1 MRNRKMSVGFCS
13 TLLLCVLSCAAQQ
26 YPSSAK
32 TLASNSGRLGE
43 VQFPVSFSGS
53 VQSSFNRA
61 VALLHSFQYAEST
74 VAFQDIAKA
83 DPHCAMA
90 YWGLAM
96 SLYQQLWNFPDPAT
110 LTKGH
115 EYVEKA
121 QKIGAKTDREREYI
135 AAVTAFYQNDPKL
148 SQITRTTAYSKALA
162 ELYEQHP
169 DDVNAGAFY
178 ALSLVALA
186 QDGVNGLANRKHA
199 IAILDKL
206 FATHP
211 DNPGVDHYLIHAA
224 DTPQLAS
231 FGLAAA
237 RNYAKI
243 APDSAHALHM
253 PSHIFTRLGY
263 WQESIHSNIASA
275 AAAEQ
280 ATKSGRDNE
289 WSYQIHAMT
298 FLEYAYLESGQN
310 AAARRVINE
319 VEKVPGDSARDL
331 AETRAM
337 FNVTYAVENHD
348 WKAAAALTV
357 PPGDPYPSD
366 RETVY
371 WARTIGAARSGSP
384 AAAHQDF
391 LNLQRASAD
400 ANKKTGEPSNES
412 VEELEAEAWLDQSEG
427 RGLQAIEKMR
437 SAVDKEGP
445 YGVDILG
452 IPAEEMLGDLLL
464 EQHHSRQALI
474 AYRAGLKE
482 SPNRLDALYGAARA
496 ASLAGSTEEA
506 KAYYQQLVKSCGPA
520 VGRKECRKAK
530 VFLAKNE

>member
-1 MRNRKMSVGFCS
+1 MKERHACLFAAI
-13 TLLLCVLSCAAQQ
+13 LLFMPAFIAPAYGAATNAA
-26 YPSSAK
+26 SSA
-32 TLASNSGRLGE
+32 GLGE
-43 VQFPVSFSGS
+43 VQFPVSCSGS
-53 VQSSFNRA
+53 VRSSFDHA
-61 VALLHSFQYAEST
+61 VALLHSFQYAEAT
-74 VAFQDIAKA
+74 GAFQNIAKE
-83 DPHCAMA
+83 DPRCAMA

-110 LTKGH
+110 LMKGH
-115 EYVEKA
+115 EDVEKA
-121 QKIGAKTDREREYI
+121 LKIGAKTGREREYI
-135 AAVTAFYQNDPKL
+135 AAATAFYQNDPKL

-169 DDVNAGAFY
+169 DDINAGAFY

-253 PSHIFTRLGY
+253 PSHIFTRLGL
-263 WQESIHSNIASA
+263 WQDSIHSNIASA

-289 WSYQIHAMT
+289 WSYQIHALT
-298 FLEYAYLESGQN
+298 FLEYAYLQSGQN
-310 AAARRVINE
+310 AAARRVISGAM
-319 VEKVPGDSARDL
+319 KVPGDNAKDL
-331 AETRAM
+331 AETRAL
-337 FNVTYAVENHD
+337 FEITYALENHA
-348 WKAAAALTV
+348 WKQAAELTL

-366 RETVY
+366 KETLY
-371 WARTIGAARSGSP
+371 WARTIGAALSGD
-384 AAAHQDF
+384 AAAARRDF
-391 LNLQRASAD
+391 LNFQNASAD
-400 ANKKTGEPSNES
+400 ANKKSGGRSSES

-427 RGLQAIEKMR
+427 HGAQAVEKMR
-437 SAVDKEGP
+437 SAMDKEGP

-452 IPAEEMLGDLLL
+452 TPAGEMLGDLLL
-464 EQHHSRQALI
+464 AQHQPKEASS
-474 AYRAGLKE
+474 AYKFALKE
-482 SPNRLDALYGAARA
+482 SPNRLDALAGAAQA
-496 ASLAGSTEEA
+496 ARLAGDEA
-506 KAYYQQLVKSCGPA
+506 GAKTYLAQLAKSCAPGADRP
-520 VGRKECRKAK
+520 ECRSAQER
-530 VFLAKNE
+530 LQ